1 MRRFIRGFLLFAA
14 GGLLGIGAG
23 FAAGI
28 WFFPYIFPPEPVN
41 HTLSQE
47 ETQAPVVAKG
57 TFIHANPRDPIHWGK
72 GSVSV
77 YRNLVYLEP
86 DFEVGPGPDYRVL
99 LVPKSGIKTNSDVRE
114 VLSKSVDLGQ
124 LQAFKSGQRYPIPA
138 NVNLADYQSVV
149 IWCRQFGALISPATL
164 ERK

>member
-1 MRRFIRGFLLFAA
+1 MRFLRVLLIFVVGA
-14 GGLLGIGAG
+14 LLGTAFG

-28 WFFPYIFPPEPVN
+28 WFFPYIFPLEPVN
-41 HTLSQE
+41 HVLTQE
-47 ETQAPVVAKG
+47 ETKVEVVAKG

-77 YRNLVYLEP
+77 YKNLVFLEQ

-99 LVPKSGIKTNSDVRE
+99 LVPKSGIKTNGDVRE

-124 LQAFKSGQRYPIPA
+124 IQAFKGGQRYPIPP

-149 IWCRQFGALISPATL
+149 IWCRQFGVLISPADL
-164 ERK
+164 RK

>member
-1 MRRFIRGFLLFAA
+1 MRFLRGLLIFIF
-14 GGLLGIGAG
+14 GGLLGVGVG

-28 WFFPYIFPPEPVN
+28 WFFPYIFPIEPVN
-41 HTLSQE
+41 HTLTQE
-47 ETQAPVVAKG
+47 ETQTQALAKG
-57 TFIHANPRDPIHWGK
+57 TFIHANPSDPIHWGK

-77 YRNLVYLEP
+77 YKNLVFLEQ

-99 LVPKSGIKTNSDVRE
+99 LVPKSGIKTNGDVKE
-114 VLSKSVDLGQ
+114 VLGKSVDLGQ
-124 LQAFKSGQRYPIPA
+124 IQAFKGGQRYPIPA

-164 ERK
+164 EKK

>member
-1 MRRFIRGFLLFAA
+1 MRRFVRGFLLFAI

-28 WFFPYIFPPEPVN
+28 WFFPYIFPLEPVN
-41 HTLSQE
+41 HVLTQE
-47 ETQAPVVAKG
+47 EVQVPVVAEG

-72 GSVSV
+72 GTVSV
-77 YRNLVYLEP
+77 YKTMIYLKP

-99 LVPKSGIKTNSDVRE
+99 LVPKSAIKTNADVRD

-124 LQAFKSGQRYPIPA
+124 IQAFKGGQRYAIPA

-149 IWCRQFGALISPATL
+149 IWCRQFGALISPADL
-164 ERK
+164 VKK

>member
-1 MRRFIRGFLLFAA
+1 MRRFIRGFLLFFL
-14 GGLLGIGAG
+14 GGLVGTGIG

-28 WFFPYIFPPEPVN
+28 WFFPYIFPLEPVN
-41 HTLSQE
+41 HVLTQE

-77 YRNLVYLEP
+77 YKNMIFLEQ

-99 LVPKSGIKTNSDVRE
+99 LVTKSGIKTNGDVRE
-114 VLSKSVDLGQ
+114 VLAKSVDLGQ
-124 LQAFKSGQRYPIPA
+124 IQAFKGGQRYPIPP

-164 ERK
+164 EKK

>member
-1 MRRFIRGFLLFAA
+1 MRILRALIIFVV
-14 GGLLGIGAG
+14 GGLLGAAAG

-28 WFFPYIFPPEPVN
+28 WFFPYIFPLEPVN
-41 HTLSQE
+41 HTLTQE
-47 ETQAPVVAKG
+47 ETQAPVAARG

-77 YRNLVYLEP
+77 YKNLVYLEQ

-99 LVPKSGIKTNSDVRE
+99 LVPKSGIKTNADVRE

-124 LQAFKSGQRYPIPA
+124 IQAFKGGQRYPIPP
-138 NVNLADYQSVV
+138 NVNLADYQIVV
-149 IWCRQFGALISPATL
+149 IWCRQFGALISPADL
-164 ERK
+164 KK

>member
-1 MRRFIRGFLLFAA
+1 MRFLRGLLIFIF
-14 GGLLGIGAG
+14 GGLLGVGVG

-28 WFFPYIFPPEPVN
+28 WFFPYIFPLEPVN
-41 HTLSQE
+41 HTLTQE
-47 ETQAPVVAKG
+47 ETQ
-57 TFIHANPRDPIHWGK
+57 

-77 YRNLVYLEP
+77 YKNLVFLEQ

-99 LVPKSGIKTNSDVRE
+99 LVPKSGIKTNGDVKE
-114 VLSKSVDLGQ
+114 VLGKSVDLGQ
-124 LQAFKSGQRYPIPA
+124 IQAFKGGQRYPIPA

-164 ERK
+164 EKK